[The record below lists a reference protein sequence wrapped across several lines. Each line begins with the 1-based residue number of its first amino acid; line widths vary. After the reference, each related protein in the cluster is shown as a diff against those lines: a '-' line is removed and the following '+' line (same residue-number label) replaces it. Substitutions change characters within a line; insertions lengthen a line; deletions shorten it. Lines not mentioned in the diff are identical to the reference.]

1 VANLKDI
8 KRRISSVQKTKQIT
22 SAMKLVSGAKLARAS
37 QAATAAQP
45 YQLQLSGVLRRVAS
59 AAGES
64 FDSPL
69 LRSRPVKRALIV
81 VITSDRGL
89 CGGFN
94 NNLSKRAQAWIA
106 QQRDAGVEVEVG
118 VFGRKANDYFR
129 NRRIPVEGAV
139 LNYSKVPKMELV
151 EKLGERARQ
160 GFLDGR
166 YDSVFLA
173 YNEFENTITQTPTIT
188 QLLPL
193 SIAVP
198 AGDEA
203 SNAAHKG
210 GDSGPVLVE
219 FEFEPGPTELLE
231 ALLPLYL
238 RTLVLQAFL
247 ETEAG
252 EHAARMTAMDNATR
266 NAADIIGALTLEYNR
281 ARQAAITTEII
292 EIVSGAEALK

>member
-1 VANLKDI
+1 MANLKDI
-8 KRRISSVQKTKQIT
+8 KRRISSVKKTKQIT

-45 YQLQLSGVLRRVAS
+45 YQQRLSGVLQRVAA

-64 FDSPL
+64 FQSPL
-69 LRSRPVKRALIV
+69 LRARPVSKALIV

-106 QQRDAGVEVEVG
+106 EQREAGVEVEVG

-129 NRRIPVEGAV
+129 NRRITVVDPVV
-139 LNYSKVPKMELV
+139 NYGKTPKMELV
-151 EKLGERARQ
+151 GVLGERARQ
-160 GFLDGR
+160 GFLDGK
-166 YDSVFLA
+166 YDAVYLA
-173 YNEFENTITQTPTIT
+173 YNVFENTITQTPTVV

-193 SIAVP
+193 SLG
-198 AGDEA
+198 AGDAAPTAEA
-203 SNAAHKG
+203 AEM
-210 GDSGPVLVE
+210 VE
-219 FEFEPGPTELLE
+219 FEFEPDPTALLE

-266 NAADIIGALTLEYNR
+266 NASDLIGALSLEYNR

>member
-1 VANLKDI
+1 MANLKEI
-8 KRRISSVQKTKQIT
+8 KRRIGSVKKTKQIT
-22 SAMKLVSGAKLARAS
+22 SAMKLVSGAKLSRAS
-37 QAATAAQP
+37 AAATAAQP
-45 YQLQLSGVLRRVAS
+45 YQQQLAGVLQRVGA
-59 AAGES
+59 AAGAS
-64 FDSPL
+64 VDSPL
-69 LRSRPVKRALIV
+69 LRARPEVRRALIV

-94 NNLSKRAQAWIA
+94 NNLSKRAQAWV
-106 QQRDAGVEVEVG
+106 QEQREAGVEVEIG

-129 NRRIPVEGAV
+129 NRGFEVTLPVI
-139 LNYSKVPKMELV
+139 NYGKTDKMDLV
-151 EKLGERARQ
+151 RQLGERAEK
-160 GFLDGR
+160 GFVNGE
-166 YDSVFLA
+166 YDAVFIA
-173 YNEFENTITQTPTIT
+173 YNRFENTISQVPEVT

-193 SIAVP
+193 QLDSVGE
-198 AGDEA
+198 GDEA
-203 SNAAHKG
+203 EAQDQG
-210 GDSGPVLVE
+210 E
-219 FEFEPGPTELLE
+219 FEFEPSATKLLD

-266 NAADIIGALTLEYNR
+266 NASDLIGALTLEYNR

>member
-1 VANLKDI
+1 MANLKEI
-8 KRRISSVQKTKQIT
+8 KRRIGSVKKTRQIT

-45 YQLQLSGVLRRVAS
+45 YQHHIAGVLQRVGA
-59 AAGES
+59 AAGDS
-64 FDSPL
+64 VDSPL
-69 LRSRPVKRALIV
+69 LRSRPVKRALMV

-106 QQRDAGVEVEVG
+106 AQAELGVQVDLTVY
-118 VFGRKANDYFR
+118 GRKANDYFR
-129 NRRIPVEGAV
+129 NRGFMVEEPV
-139 LNYSKVPKMELV
+139 LNYAKRPKMDLV
-151 EKLGERARQ
+151 EQLGERAEP
-160 GFLDGR
+160 GFVDGT
-166 YDSVFLA
+166 YDAVFLA
-173 YNEFENTITQTPTIT
+173 YNVFENTISQVPSIV

-193 SIAVP
+193 SLQADDSDAAQSDAV
-198 AGDEA
+198 EA
-203 SNAAHKG
+203 STGAQM
-210 GDSGPVLVE
+210 VE
-219 FEFEPGPTELLE
+219 FEFEPGATALLD

-238 RTLVLQAFL
+238 RTLILQAFL

-266 NAADIIGALTLEYNR
+266 NASDLIGALTLEYNR

>member
-1 VANLKDI
+1 MANLKEI
-8 KRRISSVQKTKQIT
+8 KRRIGSVKKTKQIT
-22 SAMKLVSGAKLARAS
+22 SAMKLVSGAKLSRAS
-37 QAATAAQP
+37 AAATAAQP
-45 YQLQLSGVLRRVAS
+45 YQQQLAGVLQRVGA

-64 FDSPL
+64 VSSPL
-69 LRSRPVKRALIV
+69 LRARPEVRRALIV

-94 NNLSKRAQAWIA
+94 NNLSKRAQAWI
-106 QQRDAGVEVEVG
+106 QEQRAAGVEVEIG
-118 VFGRKANDYFR
+118 VFGRKASDYFR
-129 NRRIPVEGAV
+129 NRHFEVTLPVI
-139 LNYSKVPKMELV
+139 NYGKTEKMELV
-151 EKLGERARQ
+151 RTLGERAEK
-160 GFLDGR
+160 GFIDGS
-166 YDSVFLA
+166 YDAVYIA
-173 YNEFENTITQTPTIT
+173 YNRYENTISQVPQIV

-193 SIAVP
+193 QLETS
-198 AGDEA
+198 EA
-203 SNAAHKG
+203 
-210 GDSGPVLVE
+210 DSGSEPSGEMVE
-219 FEFEPGPTELLE
+219 FEFEPSANELLD

-266 NAADIIGALTLEYNR
+266 NASDLIGALTLEYNR